1 MKVYLVE
8 YSRYNSWGEIKD
20 RHIQEVFRDRQ
31 FANSYMIG
39 KALKYAGSDYH
50 VSLTNSGVNVDTMR
64 AEKSNTK
71 AMEEEIVEI
80 RVIEKD
86 LKFLIARE

>member
-8 YSRYNSWGEIKD
+8 YARYNSWGEIKD
-20 RHIQEVFRDRQ
+20 CRIQEVFGDRQ

-39 KALKYAGSDYH
+39 KALKYASSNYH
-50 VSLTNSGVNVDTMR
+50 VSLSNSGVYVDTMR

-71 AMEEEIVEI
+71 VMEEEIEEI
-80 RVIEKD
+80 RVIE
-86 LKFLIARE
+86 REVK

>member
-8 YSRYNSWGEIKD
+8 YTRYNSWGEIKYC
-20 RHIQEVFRDRQ
+20 RIKEVFGDRQ

-39 KALKYAGSDYH
+39 SALRYEGSNYH
-50 VSLTNSGVNVDTMR
+50 VSLTNSGVYVDTMR

-80 RVIEKD
+80 RVIEKEV
-86 LKFLIARE
+86 K

>member
-8 YSRYNSWGEIKD
+8 YTRYNSWGEIKVCFIED
-20 RHIQEVFRDRQ
+20 VFRNKQ

-39 KALKYAGSDYH
+39 KALKYASSDYN
-50 VSLTNSGVNVDTMR
+50 VSLTNSGVYIDTIR

-80 RVIEKD
+80 RVIEKEV
-86 LKFLIARE
+86 K

>member
-8 YSRYNSWGEIKD
+8 YTRYNSWGEIKVCFIED
-20 RHIQEVFRDRQ
+20 VFRNKQ

-39 KALKYAGSDYH
+39 KALKYAGSNYH
-50 VSLTNSGVNVDTMR
+50 VSLTNFGVYVDTIR

-80 RVIEKD
+80 RVIEKEV
-86 LKFLIARE
+86 K

>member
-8 YSRYNSWGEIKD
+8 YSRFNSWGEYKECHVDCVFKD
-20 RHIQEVFRDRQ
+20 RKSAI
-31 FANSYMIG
+31 SYMIA
-39 KALKYAGSDYH
+39 KARQYYGDNYH
-50 VSLTNSGVNVDTMR
+50 VVLVNSGSHVDTMR

-80 RVIEKD
+80 RVIEKEV
-86 LKFLIARE
+86 R

>member
-1 MKVYLVE
+1 MKLYLVE
-8 YSRYNSWGEIKD
+8 YTRYNSWGEIKVRFIED
-20 RHIQEVFRDRQ
+20 VFRNKQ

-39 KALKYAGSDYH
+39 KALKYAGSNYH
-50 VSLTNSGVNVDTMR
+50 VSLTNSGVYVDTMR

-80 RVIEKD
+80 RVIEKEV
-86 LKFLIARE
+86 K

>member
-8 YSRYNSWGEIKD
+8 YARYNSWGEIKD
-20 RHIQEVFRDRQ
+20 CNVEEVFGDRQ

-39 KALKYAGSDYH
+39 IALKYAGSNYH
-50 VSLTNSGVNVDTMR
+50 VSLTNSGVYVDTMR
-64 AEKSNTK
+64 VEKSKTK

-80 RVIEKD
+80 RVIEKEV
-86 LKFLIARE
+86 K

>member
-8 YSRYNSWGEIKD
+8 YALYNSWGEIKD
-20 RHIQEVFRDRQ
+20 CHIQEVFGDRQ
-31 FANSYMIG
+31 LANSYMIV
-39 KALKYAGSDYH
+39 KALKYVGSDYH
-50 VSLTNSGVNVDTMR
+50 VSLTNSGVYIDTIR

-80 RVIEKD
+80 RVIEKEV
-86 LKFLIARE
+86 K

>member
-8 YSRYNSWGEIKD
+8 YSRYNSWGEIKVRFIED
-20 RHIQEVFRDRQ
+20 VFSDRQ
-31 FANSYMIG
+31 FANSYMIA
-39 KALKYAGSDYH
+39 KALKYSSNGYSVY
-50 VSLTNSGVNVDTMR
+50 LNNSGVYVDTMR

-80 RVIEKD
+80 RVIEKEV
-86 LKFLIARE
+86 K